1 VCPVFLFDVSIVVFL
16 IGSAS
21 GELDGLFS
29 FGKVPL
35 KVIVEEFAAIVAIE
49 SKDREREGVFDML
62 ICSRTPVSPFPH
74 TARCSVQP
82 VAKSR
87 K

>member
-1 VCPVFLFDVSIVVFL
+1 MSPVFLFDVGVVVFV

-35 KVIVEEFAAIVAIE
+35 KVMVEELASIIAIE
-49 SKDREREGVFDML
+49 AEFKREGF
-62 ICSRTPVSPFPH
+62 PF
-74 TARCSVQP
+74 C
-82 VAKSR
+82 
-87 K
+87 